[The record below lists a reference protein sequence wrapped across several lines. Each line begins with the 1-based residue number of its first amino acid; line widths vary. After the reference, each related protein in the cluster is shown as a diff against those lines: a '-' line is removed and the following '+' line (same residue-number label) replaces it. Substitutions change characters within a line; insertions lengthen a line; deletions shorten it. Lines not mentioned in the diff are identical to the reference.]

1 MNENVVEA
9 QKEESNID
17 KALKAAWSK
26 DYNSAIDILKS
37 ELNVNE
43 TSYIHSLIAS
53 YYIKLNQ
60 INKARE
66 HLNKALKKL
75 PVYHGAY
82 FLLGN
87 LEFRDENY
95 AML

>member
-43 TSYIHSLIAS
+43 TSYIHS
-53 YYIKLNQ
+53 
-60 INKARE
+60 
-66 HLNKALKKL
+66 
-75 PVYHGAY
+75 
-82 FLLGN
+82 F
-87 LEFRDENY
+87 D
-95 AML
+95 